1 MNSIRVGIYTRKE
14 IRAVFHG
21 EYKHGE
27 EVISGEK
34 VICEAGWYIP
44 MSEDCSFSLMDVT
57 IGIDFHWER
66 NETQTFKGSLEVM
79 KAKNGELTAVNV
91 LDIED
96 YLQSVI
102 SSEMSA
108 TSHIELLKAHAVI
121 SRSWAL
127 CKIQRSLQG
136 SAFACQE
143 SEGKRICWYGS
154 EPHEGFDVCAD
165 DHCQRYQGLRAK
177 DHKNAIKAVN
187 ETRGE
192 VLAYATKELGIRNEE
207 LGILRLSEG
216 RSKTCFDYPEREQ
229 NHEDVVRII
238 FAQGESR
245 SQINDSTTKQ
255 PNHQITESPHH
266 QHYEIC
272 DARFYKCCGGVTEQ
286 FETCWED
293 THFDYLVKVEDNDA
307 NRSLSLSNLCA
318 SREQSQVCLN
328 FAEAQPKIL
337 KGPISTKR
345 LNDSTTQQPN
355 HQITESP
362 HHQTLD
368 LTKEEDARKWIMSNP
383 DAFCNTNDKKI
394 LSQVLN
400 DYDQETIDFYR
411 WKVVYSQEELTALIA
426 RHAPQL
432 GKIIDLIPLKRGV
445 SGRIYELQIVGEN
458 DSIIIG
464 KELEIRKWLSN
475 SHLYSSAFVVEK
487 EDDTFTLHG
496 AGWGHGV
503 GLCQIGA
510 AVMAEKGYTYKEIL
524 QHYYPNTQ
532 IIGLMSTNLLTNR

>member
-1 MNSIRVGIYTRKE
+1 MNNIRVGIYTRE
-14 IRAVFHG
+14 RIRAVFHG

-34 VICEAGWYIP
+34 EICEAGWYIP

-79 KAKNGELTAVNV
+79 KASNGELTAVNV

-108 TSHIELLKAHAVI
+108 TSHMELLKAHAVI

-127 CKIQRSLQG
+127 CKIQRSLEG

-192 VLAYATKELGIRNEE
+192 ILAYSKEAFSLTVNNTSTSSATGEE
-207 LGILRLSEG
+207 GSAI
-216 RSKTCFDYPEREQ
+216 
-229 NHEDVVRII
+229 
-238 FAQGESR
+238 ESL
-245 SQINDSTTKQ
+245 T
-255 PNHQITESPHH
+255 PHSD
-266 QHYEIC
+266 YEIC
-272 DARFYKCCGGVTEQ
+272 DARFYKCCGGVTEE

-293 THFDYLVKVEDNDA
+293 THFDYLVKVEDFPKERRNDLTTEENA
-307 NRSLSLSNLCA
+307 NRALRQAQGPMNLTTEEGA
-318 SREQSQVCLN
+318 RE
-328 FAEAQPKIL
+328 
-337 KGPISTKR
+337 
-345 LNDSTTQQPN
+345 
-355 HQITESP
+355 
-362 HHQTLD
+362 
-368 LTKEEDARKWIMSNP
+368 WIMSSP
-383 DAFCNTNDKKI
+383 EAFCNTSDKKI

-411 WKVVYSQEELTALIA
+411 WKVVYSQEELTALVA
-426 RHAPQL
+426 RYAPQL

-445 SGRIYELQIVGEN
+445 SGRIYELKIVGEN
-458 DSIIIG
+458 GSIIIG

-487 EDDTFTLHG
+487 ENNTFTLYG

-524 QHYYPNTQ
+524 AHYYPNTE
-532 IIGLMSTNLLTNR
+532 LLPLDHLS

>member
-1 MNSIRVGIYTRKE
+1 MSNIRVGIYTRKE

-27 EVISGEK
+27 EVICGEK
-34 VICEAGWYIP
+34 EICEAGWYIP

-108 TSHIELLKAHAVI
+108 TSHMELLKAHAVI

-127 CKIQRSLQG
+127 CKIQRSLEG

-177 DHKNAIKAVN
+177 DHKNAVKAVK
-187 ETRGE
+187 ETKGLI
-192 VLAYATKELGIRNEE
+192 LAYKENP
-207 LGILRLSEG
+207 
-216 RSKTCFDYPEREQ
+216 T
-229 NHEDVVRII
+229 
-238 FAQGESR
+238 
-245 SQINDSTTKQ
+245 
-255 PNHQITESPHH
+255 PNFSLLTPNSD
-266 QHYEIC
+266 YEIC
-272 DARFYKCCGGVTEQ
+272 DARFYKCCGGVTEE

-293 THFDYLVKVEDNDA
+293 THFDYLVKVEDKGSA
-307 NRSLSLSNLCA
+307 T
-318 SREQSQVCLN
+318 QS
-328 FAEAQPKIL
+328 
-337 KGPISTKR
+337 
-345 LNDSTTQQPN
+345 
-355 HQITESP
+355 
-362 HHQTLD
+362 LD
-368 LTKEEDARKWIMSNP
+368 LTTEEGAREWILSSP
-383 DAFCNTNDKKI
+383 EAFCNTNDKKI

-411 WKVVYSQEELTALIA
+411 WKVVYSQDELTTLVA

-445 SGRIYELQIVGEN
+445 SGRIYELKIVGEN
-458 DSIIIG
+458 ENIIIG

-487 EDDTFTLHG
+487 DDNTFTLYG

-524 QHYYPNTQ
+524 AHYYPNTILYEQ
-532 IIGLMSTNLLTNR
+532 L

>member
-1 MNSIRVGIYTRKE
+1 MSNIRVGIYTRKE

-27 EVISGEK
+27 EVICGEK
-34 VICEAGWYIP
+34 KICEAGWYIP

-108 TSHIELLKAHAVI
+108 TSHMELLKAHAVI

-127 CKIQRSLQG
+127 CKIQRSLEG

-143 SEGKRICWYGS
+143 SEGRRICWYGS

-177 DHKNAIKAVN
+177 DHKNAVKAVK
-187 ETRGE
+187 ETKGLI
-192 VLAYATKELGIRNEE
+192 LAYKENP
-207 LGILRLSEG
+207 
-216 RSKTCFDYPEREQ
+216 T
-229 NHEDVVRII
+229 
-238 FAQGESR
+238 
-245 SQINDSTTKQ
+245 
-255 PNHQITESPHH
+255 PNFSLLTPNSD
-266 QHYEIC
+266 YEIC
-272 DARFYKCCGGVTEQ
+272 DARFYKCCGGVTEE

-293 THFDYLVKVEDNDA
+293 THFDYLVKVEDKGSA
-307 NRSLSLSNLCA
+307 T
-318 SREQSQVCLN
+318 QS
-328 FAEAQPKIL
+328 
-337 KGPISTKR
+337 
-345 LNDSTTQQPN
+345 
-355 HQITESP
+355 
-362 HHQTLD
+362 LD
-368 LTKEEDARKWIMSNP
+368 LTTEEGAREWILSSP
-383 DAFCNTNDKKI
+383 EAFCNTNDKKI

-411 WKVVYSQEELTALIA
+411 WKVVYSQDELTTLVA

-445 SGRIYELQIVGEN
+445 SGRIYELKIVGEN
-458 DSIIIG
+458 ESIIIG

-487 EDDTFTLHG
+487 YDNTFTLYG

-524 QHYYPNTQ
+524 AHYYPNTILYEQ
-532 IIGLMSTNLLTNR
+532 L

>member
-1 MNSIRVGIYTRKE
+1 MNNIRVGIYTREK

-21 EYKHGE
+21 KYKHGE

-34 VICEAGWYIP
+34 EICEAGWYIP

-66 NETQTFKGSLEVM
+66 NETQTFKGCLEVM
-79 KAKNGELTAVNV
+79 MGSNRELTAVNV

-108 TSHIELLKAHAVI
+108 TSHMELLKAHAVI

-127 CKIQRSLQG
+127 CKIRRSLQG

-154 EPHEGFDVCAD
+154 EPHDGFDVCAD

-187 ETRGE
+187 ETKGLI
-192 VLAYATKELGIRNEE
+192 LAYKENP
-207 LGILRLSEG
+207 
-216 RSKTCFDYPEREQ
+216 T
-229 NHEDVVRII
+229 
-238 FAQGESR
+238 
-245 SQINDSTTKQ
+245 
-255 PNHQITESPHH
+255 PNSSLLTPNSD
-266 QHYEIC
+266 YEIC
-272 DARFYKCCGGVTEQ
+272 DARFYKCCGGVTEE

-307 NRSLSLSNLCA
+307 RYSLRSSTRRQAQGPMNLTTEEGA
-318 SREQSQVCLN
+318 RE
-328 FAEAQPKIL
+328 
-337 KGPISTKR
+337 
-345 LNDSTTQQPN
+345 
-355 HQITESP
+355 
-362 HHQTLD
+362 
-368 LTKEEDARKWIMSNP
+368 WIMSSP
-383 DAFCNTNDKKI
+383 EAFCNTNDKKI

-411 WKVVYSQEELTALIA
+411 WKVVYSQDELNALVA

-445 SGRIYELQIVGEN
+445 SGRIYELKIVGEN
-458 DSIIIG
+458 ESIIIG

-487 EDDTFTLHG
+487 EGDTFTLYG

-524 QHYYPNTQ
+524 AHYYPNTE
-532 IIGLMSTNLLTNR
+532 LLSLVKLANNN

>member
-1 MNSIRVGIYTRKE
+1 MSNIRVGIYTRKE

-27 EVISGEK
+27 EVICGEK
-34 VICEAGWYIP
+34 VICEAGWYVP
-44 MSEDCSFSLMDVT
+44 LSEDCSFSLMDVT

-108 TSHIELLKAHAVI
+108 TSHMELLKAHAVI

-187 ETRGE
+187 ETQGE
-192 VLAYATKELGIRNEE
+192 VLCQLGVRSEE
-207 LGILRLSEG
+207 LGV
-216 RSKTCFDYPEREQ
+216 KD
-229 NHEDVVRII
+229 
-238 FAQGESR
+238 
-245 SQINDSTTKQ
+245 
-255 PNHQITESPHH
+255 
-266 QHYEIC
+266 YEIC

-293 THFDYLVKVEDNDA
+293 THFDYLVKVEDFPKE
-307 NRSLSLSNLCA
+307 RRVETSLMKCEA
-318 SREQSQVCLN
+318 LN
-328 FAEAQPKIL
+328 
-337 KGPISTKR
+337 KGER
-345 LNDSTTQQPN
+345 RN
-355 HQITESP
+355 
-362 HHQTLD
+362 D
-368 LTKEEDARKWIMSNP
+368 LTTEEGARKWIMSNP
-383 DAFCNTNDKKI
+383 DAFCNTSDKKI

-411 WKVVYSQEELTALIA
+411 WKVVYTQDELTALVA

-445 SGRIYELQIVGEN
+445 SGRIYELNIVGEN
-458 DSIIIG
+458 GSIIIG

-487 EDDTFTLHG
+487 EGETFTLYG

-524 QHYYPNTQ
+524 AHYYPNTEIKLGIFVQGESRSQ
-532 IIGLMSTNLLTNR
+532 IYLDYTEPMPKIMSEANN

>member
-1 MNSIRVGIYTRKE
+1 MSTIRVGIYTRKE

-34 VICEAGWYIP
+34 VICEAGWYVP
-44 MSEDCSFSLMDVT
+44 LSEDCSFSLMDVT

-108 TSHIELLKAHAVI
+108 TSHMELLKAHAVI

-127 CKIQRSLQG
+127 CKIQRSLEG

-177 DHKNAIKAVN
+177 DHKNAIKAVQ
-187 ETRGE
+187 ETQGE
-192 VLAYATKELGIRNEE
+192 VLCQLGVRSEE
-207 LGILRLSEG
+207 LGVKE
-216 RSKTCFDYPEREQ
+216 
-229 NHEDVVRII
+229 
-238 FAQGESR
+238 
-245 SQINDSTTKQ
+245 
-255 PNHQITESPHH
+255 
-266 QHYEIC
+266 YEIC

-293 THFDYLVKVEDNDA
+293 THFDYLVKVEDFPKE
-307 NRSLSLSNLCA
+307 RRVETSLMKCEA
-318 SREQSQVCLN
+318 LN
-328 FAEAQPKIL
+328 
-337 KGPISTKR
+337 KGER
-345 LNDSTTQQPN
+345 RN
-355 HQITESP
+355 
-362 HHQTLD
+362 D
-368 LTKEEDARKWIMSNP
+368 LTTEEGARKWIMSNP
-383 DAFCNTNDKKI
+383 DAFCNTSDKKI
-394 LSQVLN
+394 LGQVLN

-411 WKVVYSQEELTALIA
+411 WKVVYTQDELTALVA

-445 SGRIYELQIVGEN
+445 SGRIYELNIVGEN
-458 DSIIIG
+458 GSIIIG

-487 EDDTFTLHG
+487 EGETFTLYG

-524 QHYYPNTQ
+524 AHYYPNTH
-532 IIGLMSTNLLTNR
+532 LLSFNLLQS

>member
-1 MNSIRVGIYTRKE
+1 MSNIRVGIYTRTE

-34 VICEAGWYIP
+34 VICEAGWYVP
-44 MSEDCSFSLMDVT
+44 LSEDCSFSLMDVT

-79 KAKNGELTAVNV
+79 RAKNGELTAVNV

-108 TSHIELLKAHAVI
+108 TSHLELLKAHAVI

-127 CKIQRSLQG
+127 CKIQRSLEG

-177 DHKNAIKAVN
+177 DHKNAVKAVQ
-187 ETRGE
+187 ETQGE
-192 VLAYATKELGIRNEE
+192 VLCQLGVRSEE
-207 LGILRLSEG
+207 LG
-216 RSKTCFDYPEREQ
+216 
-229 NHEDVVRII
+229 V
-238 FAQGESR
+238 
-245 SQINDSTTKQ
+245 
-255 PNHQITESPHH
+255 
-266 QHYEIC
+266 IC

-293 THFDYLVKVEDNDA
+293 THFDYLVKVED
-307 NRSLSLSNLCA
+307 
-318 SREQSQVCLN
+318 
-328 FAEAQPKIL
+328 FPKERRVD
-337 KGPISTKR
+337 KGERRK
-345 LNDSTTQQPN
+345 
-355 HQITESP
+355 
-362 HHQTLD
+362 D
-368 LTKEEDARKWIMSNP
+368 LTTEEGARKWIMGNP
-383 DAFCNTNDKKI
+383 EAFCNTNDKKI

-411 WKVVYSQEELTALIA
+411 WKVVYCQEELTALVA

-445 SGRIYELQIVGEN
+445 SGRIYELNIVGEN
-458 DSIIIG
+458 GSIIIG

-487 EDDTFTLHG
+487 DGDTFTLYG

-524 QHYYPNTQ
+524 AHYYPNT
-532 IIGLMSTNLLTNR
+532 IIVGHSSSD

>member
-1 MNSIRVGIYTRKE
+1 MSNIRVGIYTRKE

-21 EYKHGE
+21 EYRHGE
-27 EVISGEK
+27 EVVCGEK
-34 VICEAGWYIP
+34 EICEAGWYIP

-108 TSHIELLKAHAVI
+108 TSHMELLKAHAVI

-177 DHKNAIKAVN
+177 DHKNAIKAVQ
-187 ETRGE
+187 ETKGLI
-192 VLAYATKELGIRNEE
+192 LAYKENLTPNSS
-207 LGILRLSEG
+207 LLS
-216 RSKTCFDYPEREQ
+216 
-229 NHEDVVRII
+229 
-238 FAQGESR
+238 
-245 SQINDSTTKQ
+245 
-255 PNHQITESPHH
+255 PNSD
-266 QHYEIC
+266 YEIC
-272 DARFYKCCGGVTEQ
+272 DARFYKCCGGVTEE

-307 NRSLSLSNLCA
+307 NRALRQAQGPMNLTTEEGA
-318 SREQSQVCLN
+318 RE
-328 FAEAQPKIL
+328 
-337 KGPISTKR
+337 
-345 LNDSTTQQPN
+345 
-355 HQITESP
+355 
-362 HHQTLD
+362 
-368 LTKEEDARKWIMSNP
+368 WIMSSP
-383 DAFCNTNDKKI
+383 EAFCNTSDKKI

-411 WKVVYSQEELTALIA
+411 WKVAYSQDKLTALVA
-426 RHAPQL
+426 RYAPQL

-445 SGRIYELQIVGEN
+445 SGRIYELKIVGEN
-458 DSIIIG
+458 ESIIIG

-475 SHLYSSAFVVEK
+475 SHLYSSAFIVEK
-487 EDDTFTLHG
+487 EGDTFTLYG

-524 QHYYPNTQ
+524 AHYYPNTEIKLGIFVQ
-532 IIGLMSTNLLTNR
+532 TESK

>member
-1 MNSIRVGIYTRKE
+1 MNNIRVGIYTRKE

-27 EVISGEK
+27 ELISGEK
-34 VICEAGWYIP
+34 EICEAGWYIP

-66 NETQTFKGSLEVM
+66 NENQTFKGCLEVM

-108 TSHIELLKAHAVI
+108 TSHMELLKAHAVI

-127 CKIQRSLQG
+127 CKIQRSLKG

-177 DHKNAIKAVN
+177 DHKNAIKAVQ
-187 ETRGE
+187 ETKGLI
-192 VLAYATKELGIRNEE
+192 LAYKENPTPNSSLLTPN
-207 LGILRLSEG
+207 SE
-216 RSKTCFDYPEREQ
+216 
-229 NHEDVVRII
+229 
-238 FAQGESR
+238 
-245 SQINDSTTKQ
+245 
-255 PNHQITESPHH
+255 
-266 QHYEIC
+266 YEIC
-272 DARFYKCCGGVTEQ
+272 DARFYKCCGGVTEE

-307 NRSLSLSNLCA
+307 PSSVTEPVEVPEGNANRALRQAQGPMNL
-318 SREQSQVCLN
+318 
-328 FAEAQPKIL
+328 
-337 KGPISTKR
+337 
-345 LNDSTTQQPN
+345 TT
-355 HQITESP
+355 
-362 HHQTLD
+362 
-368 LTKEEDARKWIMSNP
+368 EEGARKWIMSNP

-394 LSQVLN
+394 LNQVLN

-411 WKVVYSQEELTALIA
+411 WKVSYSAQELSELILKKSGIDF
-426 RHAPQL
+426 
-432 GKIIDLIPLKRGV
+432 GKIIDIIPMKRGV
-445 SGRIYELQIVGEN
+445 SGRIYELKIVGEN
-458 DSIIIG
+458 KSIIIG

-475 SHLYSSAFVVEK
+475 SHLYSSAFVIEK
-487 EDDTFTLHG
+487 EGETFTLYG

-524 QHYYPNTQ
+524 AHYYPNTILYEQ
-532 IIGLMSTNLLTNR
+532 L

>member
-1 MNSIRVGIYTRKE
+1 MSNIRVGIYTRKE

-21 EYKHGE
+21 EYRHGE

-34 VICEAGWYIP
+34 EICEAGWYIP

-66 NETQTFKGSLEVM
+66 NETQTFKGGLEVM

-143 SEGKRICWYGS
+143 SEGRRICWYGS

-177 DHKNAIKAVN
+177 DHKNAVKAVN
-187 ETRGE
+187 ETKGE
-192 VLAYATKELGIRNEE
+192 VLAYLKEASTSSATGKEGSAI
-207 LGILRLSEG
+207 
-216 RSKTCFDYPEREQ
+216 
-229 NHEDVVRII
+229 
-238 FAQGESR
+238 ESL
-245 SQINDSTTKQ
+245 T
-255 PNHQITESPHH
+255 PNSD
-266 QHYEIC
+266 YEIC
-272 DARFYKCCGGVTEQ
+272 DARFYKCCGGVTEE

-293 THFDYLVKVEDNDA
+293 THFDYLVKVED
-307 NRSLSLSNLCA
+307 
-318 SREQSQVCLN
+318 
-328 FAEAQPKIL
+328 FPKE
-337 KGPISTKR
+337 R
-345 LNDSTTQQPN
+345 RN
-355 HQITESP
+355 
-362 HHQTLD
+362 D
-368 LTKEEDARKWIMSNP
+368 LTTEEGAREWIMSSP
-383 DAFCNTNDKKI
+383 EAFCNTNDKKI

-411 WKVVYSQEELTALIA
+411 WKVVYSQDELTTLVA

-445 SGRIYELQIVGEN
+445 SGRIYELKIVGEN
-458 DSIIIG
+458 SSIIIG

-475 SHLYSSAFVVEK
+475 SHLYSSAFVVEN
-487 EDDTFTLHG
+487 DDNTFTLYG

-524 QHYYPNTQ
+524 AHYYPNTILYEQ
-532 IIGLMSTNLLTNR
+532 L

>member
-1 MNSIRVGIYTRKE
+1 MNNIRVGIYTRE
-14 IRAVFHG
+14 RIRAVFHG
-21 EYKHGE
+21 KYRHGE
-27 EVISGEK
+27 EVVYGEK
-34 VICEAGWYIP
+34 EICEAGWYIP

-108 TSHIELLKAHAVI
+108 TSHMELLKAHAVI

-154 EPHEGFDVCAD
+154 EPHDGFDVCAD

-177 DHKNAIKAVN
+177 DHKNAIKAVQ
-187 ETRGE
+187 ETKGE
-192 VLAYATKELGIRNEE
+192 VLAYLKEGSAIE
-207 LGILRLSEG
+207 LLTPNSSLLTTNSEY
-216 RSKTCFDYPEREQ
+216 K
-229 NHEDVVRII
+229 
-238 FAQGESR
+238 
-245 SQINDSTTKQ
+245 
-255 PNHQITESPHH
+255 
-266 QHYEIC
+266 IC
-272 DARFYKCCGGVTEQ
+272 DARFYKCCGGVTEE

-293 THFDYLVKVEDNDA
+293 KHFDYLVKVEDNDA

-337 KGPISTKR
+337 NGPMN
-345 LNDSTTQQPN
+345 LTT
-355 HQITESP
+355 
-362 HHQTLD
+362 
-368 LTKEEDARKWIMSNP
+368 EEGAREWIMSSP
-383 DAFCNTNDKKI
+383 EAFCNTNDKKI

-411 WKVVYSQEELTALIA
+411 WKVVYSQEELTALVA

-445 SGRIYELQIVGEN
+445 SGRIYELKIVGEN
-458 DSIIIG
+458 ESMIIG

-487 EDDTFTLHG
+487 ENNTFTLYG

-524 QHYYPNTQ
+524 AHYYPNTILYEQ
-532 IIGLMSTNLLTNR
+532 L

>member
-34 VICEAGWYIP
+34 AICEAGWYVP
-44 MSEDCSFSLMDVT
+44 LSEDCNFSLMDVT

-79 KAKNGELTAVNV
+79 RAKNGELTAVNV

-108 TSHIELLKAHAVI
+108 TSHMELLKAHAVI

-187 ETRGE
+187 ETQGE
-192 VLAYATKELGIRNEE
+192 VLCQLGVRSEE
-207 LGILRLSEG
+207 LGVKE
-216 RSKTCFDYPEREQ
+216 
-229 NHEDVVRII
+229 
-238 FAQGESR
+238 
-245 SQINDSTTKQ
+245 
-255 PNHQITESPHH
+255 
-266 QHYEIC
+266 YEIC

-293 THFDYLVKVEDNDA
+293 THFDYLVKVEDFPKE
-307 NRSLSLSNLCA
+307 RRVETSLMKCEA
-318 SREQSQVCLN
+318 LN
-328 FAEAQPKIL
+328 
-337 KGPISTKR
+337 KGER
-345 LNDSTTQQPN
+345 RN
-355 HQITESP
+355 
-362 HHQTLD
+362 D
-368 LTKEEDARKWIMSNP
+368 LTTEEDARKWIMSNP
-383 DAFCNTNDKKI
+383 DAFCNTSDKKI

-411 WKVVYSQEELTALIA
+411 WKVSYTAQALSQLIRKKSGIDFGEILALE
-426 RHAPQL
+426 
-432 GKIIDLIPLKRGV
+432 PLKRGV
-445 SGRIYELQIVGEN
+445 SGRIYELKIVG
-458 DSIIIG
+458 SKKTLIVG
-464 KELEIRKWLSN
+464 KELEIRKWLSE

-487 EDDTFTLHG
+487 ENDTFTLYG

-510 AVMAEKGYTYKEIL
+510 AVMAEKGYTYQEIL
-524 QHYYPNTQ
+524 AHYYKGAK
-532 IIGLMSTNLLTNR
+532 ILKE

>member
-1 MNSIRVGIYTRKE
+1 MSNIRVGIYTRE
-14 IRAVFHG
+14 RIRAVFHG
-21 EYKHGE
+21 KYRHGE
-27 EVISGEK
+27 EVISGEME
-34 VICEAGWYIP
+34 ICEAGWYIP
-44 MSEDCSFSLMDVT
+44 MSKDCSFSLMEVT

-79 KAKNGELTAVNV
+79 KASNGELTAVNV

-127 CKIQRSLQG
+127 CKIKRSLQG

-154 EPHEGFDVCAD
+154 EPHDGVDVCAD

-177 DHKNAIKAVN
+177 DHKNAIKAVQ
-187 ETRGE
+187 ETKGLI
-192 VLAYATKELGIRNEE
+192 LAYKENP
-207 LGILRLSEG
+207 
-216 RSKTCFDYPEREQ
+216 T
-229 NHEDVVRII
+229 
-238 FAQGESR
+238 
-245 SQINDSTTKQ
+245 
-255 PNHQITESPHH
+255 PNSSLLTPNSD
-266 QHYEIC
+266 YEIC
-272 DARFYKCCGGVTEQ
+272 DARFYKCCGGVTEE
-286 FETCWED
+286 FVTCWED

-307 NRSLSLSNLCA
+307 RYSLRSSTRRQA
-318 SREQSQVCLN
+318 QGPFPTKQS
-328 FAEAQPKIL
+328 P
-337 KGPISTKR
+337 
-345 LNDSTTQQPN
+345 
-355 HQITESP
+355 
-362 HHQTLD
+362 D
-368 LTKEEDARKWIMSNP
+368 LTTEEGAREWILSSP
-383 DAFCNTNDKKI
+383 EAFCNTNDKKI

-411 WKVVYSQEELTALIA
+411 WKVVYSQDELTALVA

-445 SGRIYELQIVGEN
+445 SGRIYELKIVGEN
-458 DSIIIG
+458 ESIIIG

-487 EDDTFTLHG
+487 EGDTFTLHG

-524 QHYYPNTQ
+524 AHYYPNTEIKLGIFVQ
-532 IIGLMSTNLLTNR
+532 TESK

>member
-1 MNSIRVGIYTRKE
+1 MSNIRVGIYTRE
-14 IRAVFHG
+14 RIRAVFHG
-21 EYKHGE
+21 EYRHGE
-27 EVISGEK
+27 NMISGEK
-34 VICEAGWYIP
+34 EISEAGWYIP
-44 MSEDCSFSLMDVT
+44 MSEDCSFSLMEVT
-57 IGIDFHWER
+57 IGIDFHWQR

-108 TSHIELLKAHAVI
+108 TSHMELLKAHAVI

-127 CKIQRSLQG
+127 CKIQRSLQA

-177 DHKNAIKAVN
+177 DHKNAIKAVQ
-187 ETRGE
+187 ETKGLI
-192 VLAYATKELGIRNEE
+192 LAYKENPTPN
-207 LGILRLSEG
+207 SEY
-216 RSKTCFDYPEREQ
+216 K
-229 NHEDVVRII
+229 
-238 FAQGESR
+238 
-245 SQINDSTTKQ
+245 
-255 PNHQITESPHH
+255 
-266 QHYEIC
+266 IC
-272 DARFYKCCGGVTEQ
+272 DARFYKCCGGVTEE

-307 NRSLSLSNLCA
+307 NRPLSPMNLTTEEGAREWILS
-318 SREQSQVCLN
+318 
-328 FAEAQPKIL
+328 
-337 KGPISTKR
+337 
-345 LNDSTTQQPN
+345 
-355 HQITESP
+355 SP
-362 HHQTLD
+362 
-368 LTKEEDARKWIMSNP
+368 E
-383 DAFCNTNDKKI
+383 AFCNTNDKKI

-411 WKVVYSQEELTALIA
+411 WKMVYSQEELTALVA

-445 SGRIYELQIVGEN
+445 SGRIYELKIVGEN
-458 DSIIIG
+458 ESIIIG
-464 KELEIRKWLSN
+464 KELEIRKWLSE
-475 SHLYSSAFVVEK
+475 SHLYSSAFIVEK
-487 EDDTFTLHG
+487 ENDTFTLYG

-510 AVMAEKGYTYKEIL
+510 AVMATKGYTYKEIL
-524 QHYYPNTQ
+524 AHYYPNTTIKQ
-532 IIGLMSTNLLTNR
+532 II

>member
-1 MNSIRVGIYTRKE
+1 MMNNIRVGIYTRKE
-14 IRAVFHG
+14 FRAVFHG
-21 EYKHGE
+21 EYRHGE

-34 VICEAGWYIP
+34 EICEAGWYIP
-44 MSEDCSFSLMDVT
+44 MSEDCSFSLMEVT

-79 KAKNGELTAVNV
+79 KASNGELTAVNV

-108 TSHIELLKAHAVI
+108 TSHMELLKAHAVI

-177 DHKNAIKAVN
+177 DHKNAIKAVQ
-187 ETRGE
+187 ETKG
-192 VLAYATKELGIRNEE
+192 LILCHKEHL
-207 LGILRLSEG
+207 
-216 RSKTCFDYPEREQ
+216 T
-229 NHEDVVRII
+229 
-238 FAQGESR
+238 
-245 SQINDSTTKQ
+245 
-255 PNHQITESPHH
+255 PNSSLLTPNS
-266 QHYEIC
+266 HYVIC
-272 DARFYKCCGGVTEQ
+272 DARFYKCCGGVTEE

-307 NRSLSLSNLCA
+307 RYSLRSSTRRQA
-318 SREQSQVCLN
+318 QGPFPTKQS
-328 FAEAQPKIL
+328 P
-337 KGPISTKR
+337 
-345 LNDSTTQQPN
+345 
-355 HQITESP
+355 
-362 HHQTLD
+362 D
-368 LTKEEDARKWIMSNP
+368 LTTEEGAREWIMSSP
-383 DAFCNTNDKKI
+383 EAFCNTNDKKI

-411 WKVVYSQEELTALIA
+411 WKVAYSQEELTALVA

-445 SGRIYELQIVGEN
+445 SGRIYELKIVGEN
-458 DSIIIG
+458 ESIIIG

-487 EDDTFTLHG
+487 ESDTFTLHG

-524 QHYYPNTQ
+524 AHYYPNTILYEQ
-532 IIGLMSTNLLTNR
+532 L

>member
-1 MNSIRVGIYTRKE
+1 MNNIRVGIYTRKE

-21 EYKHGE
+21 KYKHGK

-34 VICEAGWYIP
+34 EICEAGWYIP
-44 MSEDCSFSLMDVT
+44 MSEDCSFSLMEVT

-108 TSHIELLKAHAVI
+108 TSHMELLKAHAVI

-154 EPHEGFDVCAD
+154 EPHDGFDVCAD

-177 DHKNAIKAVN
+177 DHKNAIKAVQ
-187 ETRGE
+187 ETKGLI
-192 VLAYATKELGIRNEE
+192 LAYK
-207 LGILRLSEG
+207 
-216 RSKTCFDYPEREQ
+216 
-229 NHEDVVRII
+229 
-238 FAQGESR
+238 
-245 SQINDSTTKQ
+245 
-255 PNHQITESPHH
+255 ESPTPHSSLLTPNSE
-266 QHYEIC
+266 YKIC
-272 DARFYKCCGGVTEQ
+272 DARFYKCCGGITEE

-307 NRSLSLSNLCA
+307 NRALRQAQGPMNLTTEDGA
-318 SREQSQVCLN
+318 RE
-328 FAEAQPKIL
+328 
-337 KGPISTKR
+337 
-345 LNDSTTQQPN
+345 
-355 HQITESP
+355 
-362 HHQTLD
+362 
-368 LTKEEDARKWIMSNP
+368 WIMSSP
-383 DAFCNTNDKKI
+383 EAFCNTNDKKI

-411 WKVVYSQEELTALIA
+411 WKVVYSQEELTALVA

-445 SGRIYELQIVGEN
+445 SGRIYELKIVGEN
-458 DSIIIG
+458 GSIIIG

-487 EDDTFTLHG
+487 NGNTFTLYG

-524 QHYYPNTQ
+524 AHYYPNTE
-532 IIGLMSTNLLTNR
+532 IIAIK

>member
-1 MNSIRVGIYTRKE
+1 MSNIRVGIYTRKE

-27 EVISGEK
+27 EVICGEK
-34 VICEAGWYIP
+34 EICEAGWYVP

-79 KAKNGELTAVNV
+79 KAKNEELTAVNV

-108 TSHIELLKAHAVI
+108 TSHMELLKAHAVI

-177 DHKNAIKAVN
+177 DHKNAIKAVQ
-187 ETRGE
+187 ETQGE
-192 VLAYATKELGIRNEE
+192 VLCQLGVRSEE
-207 LGILRLSEG
+207 LGVKE
-216 RSKTCFDYPEREQ
+216 
-229 NHEDVVRII
+229 
-238 FAQGESR
+238 
-245 SQINDSTTKQ
+245 
-255 PNHQITESPHH
+255 
-266 QHYEIC
+266 YEIC

-293 THFDYLVKVEDNDA
+293 THFDYLVKVEDNNA
-307 NRSLSLSNLCA
+307 NRSLSLS
-318 SREQSQVCLN
+318 
-328 FAEAQPKIL
+328 
-337 KGPISTKR
+337 KGPMN
-345 LNDSTTQQPN
+345 LTT
-355 HQITESP
+355 
-362 HHQTLD
+362 
-368 LTKEEDARKWIMSNP
+368 EEDARKWIMSNP
-383 DAFCNTNDKKI
+383 DAFCNTSDKKI

-400 DYDQETIDFYR
+400 DYDQETIYFYR
-411 WKVVYSQEELTALIA
+411 WKVSYTTNQLSELIRKKSGIDFGEILALE
-426 RHAPQL
+426 
-432 GKIIDLIPLKRGV
+432 PLKRGV
-445 SGRIYELQIVGEN
+445 SGRIYELKIVG
-458 DSIIIG
+458 SKKTLIVG
-464 KELEIRKWLSN
+464 KELEIRKWLSE
-475 SHLYSSAFVVEK
+475 SHLYSSAFIVEK
-487 EDDTFTLHG
+487 ENDTFTLYG

-524 QHYYPNTQ
+524 AHYYPNTEIKLGIFVQGESRSQ
-532 IIGLMSTNLLTNR
+532 IYLDYTEPMPKIMSEANN

>member
-1 MNSIRVGIYTRKE
+1 MSNIRVGIYTRTE

-44 MSEDCSFSLMDVT
+44 TSEDCSFSLMDVT

-79 KAKNGELTAVNV
+79 RAKNGELTAVNV

-108 TSHIELLKAHAVI
+108 TSHMELLKAHAVI

-127 CKIQRSLQG
+127 CKIQRSLEA

-177 DHKNAIKAVN
+177 DHKNAIKAVQD
-187 ETRGE
+187 TRGE
-192 VLAYATKELGIRNEE
+192 VLCQLGVRSEE
-207 LGILRLSEG
+207 LG
-216 RSKTCFDYPEREQ
+216 
-229 NHEDVVRII
+229 V
-238 FAQGESR
+238 
-245 SQINDSTTKQ
+245 
-255 PNHQITESPHH
+255 
-266 QHYEIC
+266 IC
-272 DARFYKCCGGVTEQ
+272 DARFYKCCGGVTEE

-293 THFDYLVKVEDNDA
+293 THFDYLVKVED
-307 NRSLSLSNLCA
+307 
-318 SREQSQVCLN
+318 
-328 FAEAQPKIL
+328 FPKERIVD
-337 KGPISTKR
+337 KGERRNS
-345 LNDSTTQQPN
+345 TQQPN

-368 LTKEEDARKWIMSNP
+368 LTTEEGARKWIMGNP
-383 DAFCNTNDKKI
+383 EAFCNTNDKKI

-411 WKVVYSQEELTALIA
+411 WKVVYTQEELTALVA

-432 GKIIDLIPLKRGV
+432 GKITDLIPIKRGV
-445 SGRIYELQIVGEN
+445 SGRIYELNIVGEN
-458 DSIIIG
+458 GSIIIG

-487 EDDTFTLHG
+487 EGETFTLYG

-524 QHYYPNTQ
+524 AHYYPNT
-532 IIGLMSTNLLTNR
+532 IIVGHSSSD

>member
-1 MNSIRVGIYTRKE
+1 MSNIRVGIYTRE
-14 IRAVFHG
+14 RIRAVFHG
-21 EYKHGE
+21 EYRYGE
-27 EVISGEK
+27 KVISGEK
-34 VICEAGWYIP
+34 EICEAGWYIP

-79 KAKNGELTAVNV
+79 RAKNGELTAVNV

-108 TSHIELLKAHAVI
+108 TSHMELLKAHAVI

-187 ETRGE
+187 ETKGLI
-192 VLAYATKELGIRNEE
+192 LAYKENPTPNSSLLTPN
-207 LGILRLSEG
+207 SE
-216 RSKTCFDYPEREQ
+216 
-229 NHEDVVRII
+229 
-238 FAQGESR
+238 
-245 SQINDSTTKQ
+245 
-255 PNHQITESPHH
+255 
-266 QHYEIC
+266 YEIC
-272 DARFYKCCGGVTEQ
+272 DARFYKCCGGVTEE

-307 NRSLSLSNLCA
+307 NRAQGPMNLTTEEGAREWILSNP
-318 SREQSQVCLN
+318 E
-328 FAEAQPKIL
+328 
-337 KGPISTKR
+337 
-345 LNDSTTQQPN
+345 
-355 HQITESP
+355 
-362 HHQTLD
+362 
-368 LTKEEDARKWIMSNP
+368 
-383 DAFCNTNDKKI
+383 AFCNTNDKEI
-394 LSQVLN
+394 LGQVLN

-411 WKVVYSQEELTALIA
+411 WKVSYTTNELSALICKKS
-426 RHAPQL
+426 
-432 GKIIDLIPLKRGV
+432 GIDFGEILSLEPIKRGV
-445 SGRIYELQIVGEN
+445 SGRIYELKIVGTKKTL
-458 DSIIIG
+458 IVG

-487 EDDTFTLHG
+487 DDDTFTLYG

-524 QHYYPNTQ
+524 AHYYPNTILYEQ
-532 IIGLMSTNLLTNR
+532 L

>member
-1 MNSIRVGIYTRKE
+1 MVTNKMSTIRVGIYTRKE

-21 EYKHGE
+21 DYKHGE
-27 EVISGEK
+27 EVVCGEK

-44 MSEDCSFSLMDVT
+44 TSEDCSFSLMDVT

-108 TSHIELLKAHAVI
+108 TSHMELLKAHAVI

-127 CKIQRSLQG
+127 CKIQRSLGG

-154 EPHEGFDVCAD
+154 EPHDGFDVCAD

-177 DHKNAIKAVN
+177 DHKNAIKAVQ
-187 ETRGE
+187 ETAG
-192 VLAYATKELGIRNEE
+192 LILCHKEHL
-207 LGILRLSEG
+207 
-216 RSKTCFDYPEREQ
+216 T
-229 NHEDVVRII
+229 
-238 FAQGESR
+238 
-245 SQINDSTTKQ
+245 
-255 PNHQITESPHH
+255 PNSSLLTPNSD
-266 QHYEIC
+266 YEIC
-272 DARFYKCCGGVTEQ
+272 DARFYKCCGGVTEE
-286 FETCWED
+286 FKTCWED
-293 THFDYLVKVEDNDA
+293 THFDYLVKVED
-307 NRSLSLSNLCA
+307 
-318 SREQSQVCLN
+318 
-328 FAEAQPKIL
+328 FPKE
-337 KGPISTKR
+337 R
-345 LNDSTTQQPN
+345 RN
-355 HQITESP
+355 
-362 HHQTLD
+362 D
-368 LTKEEDARKWIMSNP
+368 LTTEEGARKWIMSSP
-383 DAFCNTNDKKI
+383 EAFCNTNDKKI

-411 WKVVYSQEELTALIA
+411 WKVVYSQDELTALVA

-445 SGRIYELQIVGEN
+445 SGRIYELKIVGEN
-458 DSIIIG
+458 STIIIG

-487 EDDTFTLHG
+487 EGDTFTLYG

-524 QHYYPNTQ
+524 QHYYPNTE
-532 IIGLMSTNLLTNR
+532 IKLGIRN

>member
-1 MNSIRVGIYTRKE
+1 MVTNKMSTIRVGIYTRKE

-27 EVISGEK
+27 EVVCGEK
-34 VICEAGWYIP
+34 VICKAGWYVP
-44 MSEDCSFSLMDVT
+44 LSEDCSFSLMDVT

-79 KAKNGELTAVNV
+79 KSSNGELTAVNV

-108 TSHIELLKAHAVI
+108 TSHMELLKAHAVI

-127 CKIQRSLQG
+127 CKIQRSLGG
-136 SAFACQE
+136 SAFACHE

-187 ETRGE
+187 ETRGLI
-192 VLAYATKELGIRNEE
+192 LAYKENP
-207 LGILRLSEG
+207 
-216 RSKTCFDYPEREQ
+216 T
-229 NHEDVVRII
+229 
-238 FAQGESR
+238 
-245 SQINDSTTKQ
+245 
-255 PNHQITESPHH
+255 PNSSLLTPNSD
-266 QHYEIC
+266 YEIC

-293 THFDYLVKVEDNDA
+293 THFDYLVKVED
-307 NRSLSLSNLCA
+307 
-318 SREQSQVCLN
+318 
-328 FAEAQPKIL
+328 FPKE
-337 KGPISTKR
+337 R
-345 LNDSTTQQPN
+345 RD
-355 HQITESP
+355 
-362 HHQTLD
+362 TLD
-368 LTKEEDARKWIMSNP
+368 LTTEEGAREWILSSP
-383 DAFCNTNDKKI
+383 EAFCNTNDKQI

-411 WKVVYSQEELTALIA
+411 WKVVYSQDELTALVA

-445 SGRIYELQIVGEN
+445 SGRIYELKIVGEN

-487 EDDTFTLHG
+487 DDDTFTLYG

-524 QHYYPNTQ
+524 QHYYPNTEIQ
-532 IIGLMSTNLLTNR
+532 LGVRS

>member
-1 MNSIRVGIYTRKE
+1 MNTIRVGIYTRKE

-44 MSEDCSFSLMDVT
+44 TSEDCSFSLMDVT

-79 KAKNGELTAVNV
+79 RAKNGELTAVNV

-108 TSHIELLKAHAVI
+108 TSHMELLKAHAVI

-127 CKIQRSLQG
+127 CKIQRSLEA
-136 SAFACQE
+136 SAFAYQE

-192 VLAYATKELGIRNEE
+192 VLYQLGVRSEE
-207 LGILRLSEG
+207 LG
-216 RSKTCFDYPEREQ
+216 
-229 NHEDVVRII
+229 V
-238 FAQGESR
+238 
-245 SQINDSTTKQ
+245 
-255 PNHQITESPHH
+255 
-266 QHYEIC
+266 IC

-293 THFDYLVKVEDNDA
+293 THFDYLVKVEDFP
-307 NRSLSLSNLCA
+307 
-318 SREQSQVCLN
+318 Q
-328 FAEAQPKIL
+328 K
-337 KGPISTKR
+337 KGERRK
-345 LNDSTTQQPN
+345 
-355 HQITESP
+355 EKG
-362 HHQTLD
+362 D
-368 LTKEEDARKWIMSNP
+368 LTTEEGARQWILSSP
-383 DAFCNTNDKKI
+383 EAFCNTNDKKI
-394 LSQVLN
+394 LNQVLN

-411 WKVVYSQEELTALIA
+411 WKVVYTQEELTALVA

-432 GKIIDLIPLKRGV
+432 GKITDLIPLKRGV
-445 SGRIYELQIVGEN
+445 SGRIYELNIVGEN
-458 DSIIIG
+458 GSIIIG

-487 EDDTFTLHG
+487 EGETFTLYG

-524 QHYYPNTQ
+524 AHYYPNT
-532 IIGLMSTNLLTNR
+532 IIVGHSSSD

>member
-34 VICEAGWYIP
+34 EICEAGWYVP

-79 KAKNGELTAVNV
+79 RAKNGELTAVNV

-108 TSHIELLKAHAVI
+108 TSHMELLKAHAVI

-177 DHKNAIKAVN
+177 DHKNAIKAVQ
-187 ETRGE
+187 ETQGE
-192 VLAYATKELGIRNEE
+192 VLCQLGVRSEE
-207 LGILRLSEG
+207 LGVKE
-216 RSKTCFDYPEREQ
+216 
-229 NHEDVVRII
+229 
-238 FAQGESR
+238 
-245 SQINDSTTKQ
+245 
-255 PNHQITESPHH
+255 
-266 QHYEIC
+266 YEIC

-293 THFDYLVKVEDNDA
+293 THLDYLVKVEDNDA
-307 NRSLSLSNLCA
+307 NRSLSLSRGPMNLTTEEGA
-318 SREQSQVCLN
+318 R
-328 FAEAQPKIL
+328 AWIL
-337 KGPISTKR
+337 S
-345 LNDSTTQQPN
+345 S
-355 HQITESP
+355 
-362 HHQTLD
+362 
-368 LTKEEDARKWIMSNP
+368 P
-383 DAFCNTNDKKI
+383 DAFCNTSDKKI

-411 WKVVYSQEELTALIA
+411 WKVVYSQDELTALVA

-445 SGRIYELQIVGEN
+445 SGRIYELNVVGEN
-458 DSIIIG
+458 GSIIIG

-487 EDDTFTLHG
+487 EGETFILYG

-510 AVMAEKGYTYKEIL
+510 AVMAEKGYTYQQIL
-524 QHYYPNTQ
+524 AHYYPNT
-532 IIGLMSTNLLTNR
+532 IIVGHSSSD

>member
-1 MNSIRVGIYTRKE
+1 MSNIRVGIYTRKE

-27 EVISGEK
+27 EVICGEK
-34 VICEAGWYIP
+34 EICEAGWYIP

-108 TSHIELLKAHAVI
+108 TSHMELLKAHAVI

-127 CKIQRSLQG
+127 CKIQRSLEG

-143 SEGKRICWYGS
+143 SEGRRICWYGS

-177 DHKNAIKAVN
+177 DHKNAVKAVK
-187 ETRGE
+187 ETKGLI
-192 VLAYATKELGIRNEE
+192 LAYKENP
-207 LGILRLSEG
+207 
-216 RSKTCFDYPEREQ
+216 T
-229 NHEDVVRII
+229 
-238 FAQGESR
+238 
-245 SQINDSTTKQ
+245 
-255 PNHQITESPHH
+255 PNSD
-266 QHYEIC
+266 YEIC
-272 DARFYKCCGGVTEQ
+272 DARFYKCCGGVTEE

-293 THFDYLVKVEDNDA
+293 THFDYLVKVEDKGSA
-307 NRSLSLSNLCA
+307 T
-318 SREQSQVCLN
+318 QS
-328 FAEAQPKIL
+328 I
-337 KGPISTKR
+337 
-345 LNDSTTQQPN
+345 
-355 HQITESP
+355 
-362 HHQTLD
+362 D
-368 LTKEEDARKWIMSNP
+368 LTTEEGAREWILSSP
-383 DAFCNTNDKKI
+383 EAFCNTNDKKI

-411 WKVVYSQEELTALIA
+411 WKVVYSQDELTTLVA

-445 SGRIYELQIVGEN
+445 SGRIYELKIVGEN
-458 DSIIIG
+458 ESIIIG

-487 EDDTFTLHG
+487 DGDTFTLYG

-524 QHYYPNTQ
+524 AHYYPNTILYEQ
-532 IIGLMSTNLLTNR
+532 L

>member
-1 MNSIRVGIYTRKE
+1 MNNIRVGIYTRE
-14 IRAVFHG
+14 RIRAVFHG

-34 VICEAGWYIP
+34 EICEAGWYIP

-66 NETQTFKGSLEVM
+66 NETQTFNGSLEVM

-108 TSHIELLKAHAVI
+108 TSHMELLKAHAVI

-154 EPHEGFDVCAD
+154 EPHDGFDVCAD

-177 DHKNAIKAVN
+177 DHKNAIKAVQ
-187 ETRGE
+187 ETKGE
-192 VLAYATKELGIRNEE
+192 VLTYLKEGSAIE
-207 LGILRLSEG
+207 LL
-216 RSKTCFDYPEREQ
+216 T
-229 NHEDVVRII
+229 
-238 FAQGESR
+238 
-245 SQINDSTTKQ
+245 
-255 PNHQITESPHH
+255 PNSSLLTPNSD
-266 QHYEIC
+266 YEIC
-272 DARFYKCCGGVTEQ
+272 DARFYKCCGGVTEE

-293 THFDYLVKVEDNDA
+293 KHFDYLVKVEDNDA

-337 KGPISTKR
+337 KGPMN
-345 LNDSTTQQPN
+345 LTT
-355 HQITESP
+355 
-362 HHQTLD
+362 
-368 LTKEEDARKWIMSNP
+368 EEGAREWIMSSP
-383 DAFCNTNDKKI
+383 EAFCNTNDKKI

-411 WKVVYSQEELTALIA
+411 WKVVYSQEELTALVA

-445 SGRIYELQIVGEN
+445 SGRIYELKIVGEN
-458 DSIIIG
+458 ESMIIG

-487 EDDTFTLHG
+487 ENNTFTLYG

-524 QHYYPNTQ
+524 AHYYPNTILYEQ
-532 IIGLMSTNLLTNR
+532 L

>member
-1 MNSIRVGIYTRKE
+1 MSNIRVGIYTRKE

-44 MSEDCSFSLMDVT
+44 TSEDCSCSLMDVT

-79 KAKNGELTAVNV
+79 RAKNGELTAVNV

-108 TSHIELLKAHAVI
+108 TSHMELLKAHAVI

-127 CKIQRSLQG
+127 CKIQRSLEA

-177 DHKNAIKAVN
+177 DHKNAVKAVQ
-187 ETRGE
+187 ETQGE
-192 VLAYATKELGIRNEE
+192 VLCQLGVRSEE
-207 LGILRLSEG
+207 LG
-216 RSKTCFDYPEREQ
+216 
-229 NHEDVVRII
+229 V
-238 FAQGESR
+238 
-245 SQINDSTTKQ
+245 
-255 PNHQITESPHH
+255 
-266 QHYEIC
+266 IC

-293 THFDYLVKVEDNDA
+293 THFDYLVKVEDFP
-307 NRSLSLSNLCA
+307 
-318 SREQSQVCLN
+318 Q
-328 FAEAQPKIL
+328 K
-337 KGPISTKR
+337 KGERRK
-345 LNDSTTQQPN
+345 
-355 HQITESP
+355 EKG
-362 HHQTLD
+362 D
-368 LTKEEDARKWIMSNP
+368 LTSEEDARAWILSSP
-383 DAFCNTNDKKI
+383 EAFCNTNDKKI
-394 LSQVLN
+394 LNQVLN

-411 WKVVYSQEELTALIA
+411 WKVVYSQDELTALVA
-426 RHAPQL
+426 RYAPQL

-445 SGRIYELQIVGEN
+445 SGRIYELNIVGEN
-458 DSIIIG
+458 GSIIIG

-487 EDDTFTLHG
+487 EGETFTLYG

-524 QHYYPNTQ
+524 AHYYPNT
-532 IIGLMSTNLLTNR
+532 IIVGHSSSD

>member
-1 MNSIRVGIYTRKE
+1 MSNIRVGIYTRKE

-27 EVISGEK
+27 EVICGENE
-34 VICEAGWYIP
+34 ICEAGWYVP

-79 KAKNGELTAVNV
+79 RAKNGELTAVNV

-108 TSHIELLKAHAVI
+108 TSHMELLKAHAVI

-136 SAFACQE
+136 NAFACQE

-177 DHKNAIKAVN
+177 DHKNAIKAVQ
-187 ETRGE
+187 ETKGE
-192 VLAYATKELGIRNEE
+192 VLCQLGISVQTSGEASLLELSRVKPEITSEASNLRSEE
-207 LGILRLSEG
+207 LG
-216 RSKTCFDYPEREQ
+216 
-229 NHEDVVRII
+229 V
-238 FAQGESR
+238 
-245 SQINDSTTKQ
+245 
-255 PNHQITESPHH
+255 
-266 QHYEIC
+266 IC
-272 DARFYKCCGGVTEQ
+272 DARFYKCCGGVTEE

-307 NRSLSLSNLCA
+307 NRSLSLS
-318 SREQSQVCLN
+318 
-328 FAEAQPKIL
+328 
-337 KGPISTKR
+337 KGPIN
-345 LNDSTTQQPN
+345 LTT
-355 HQITESP
+355 EEGA
-362 HHQTLD
+362 
-368 LTKEEDARKWIMSNP
+368 KEWIMSNP
-383 DAFCNTNDKKI
+383 EAFCNTNDKKI

-411 WKVVYSQEELTALIA
+411 WKVIYSQDELTALVA

-445 SGRIYELQIVGEN
+445 SGRIYELKIASEN
-458 DSIIIG
+458 GDIIIG

-487 EDDTFTLHG
+487 SGDTFTLYG

-510 AVMAEKGYTYKEIL
+510 AVMATKGYTYKEIL
-524 QHYYPNTQ
+524 AHYYPNTE
-532 IIGLMSTNLLTNR
+532 LLSLVKLANNN

>member
-1 MNSIRVGIYTRKE
+1 MSNIRVGIYTRE
-14 IRAVFHG
+14 RIRAVFHG
-21 EYKHGE
+21 EYRYGE
-27 EVISGEK
+27 KVISGEK
-34 VICEAGWYIP
+34 EICEAGWYIP

-66 NETQTFKGSLEVM
+66 NETQTFKGCLEVM

-108 TSHIELLKAHAVI
+108 TSHMELLKAHAVI

-127 CKIQRSLQG
+127 CKIQRSLEG

-143 SEGKRICWYGS
+143 SEGRRICWYGS

-177 DHKNAIKAVN
+177 DHKNAIKAVQ
-187 ETRGE
+187 ETKGLI
-192 VLAYATKELGIRNEE
+192 LAYKENPTPNSSLLTPN
-207 LGILRLSEG
+207 SEY
-216 RSKTCFDYPEREQ
+216 K
-229 NHEDVVRII
+229 
-238 FAQGESR
+238 
-245 SQINDSTTKQ
+245 
-255 PNHQITESPHH
+255 
-266 QHYEIC
+266 IC
-272 DARFYKCCGGVTEQ
+272 DARFYKCCGGVTEE

-293 THFDYLVKVEDNDA
+293 THFDYLVKVEDKGSA
-307 NRSLSLSNLCA
+307 T
-318 SREQSQVCLN
+318 QS
-328 FAEAQPKIL
+328 
-337 KGPISTKR
+337 
-345 LNDSTTQQPN
+345 
-355 HQITESP
+355 
-362 HHQTLD
+362 LD
-368 LTKEEDARKWIMSNP
+368 LTTEEDAREWILSSP
-383 DAFCNTNDKKI
+383 EAFCNTNDKKI

-411 WKVVYSQEELTALIA
+411 WKVVYSQDELTALVA

-445 SGRIYELQIVGEN
+445 SGRIYELKIVGEN
-458 DSIIIG
+458 ESIIIG

-487 EDDTFTLHG
+487 EGDTFTLHG

-524 QHYYPNTQ
+524 AHYYPNTILYEQ
-532 IIGLMSTNLLTNR
+532 L

>member
-1 MNSIRVGIYTRKE
+1 MVTNKMSTIRVGIYTRKK

-27 EVISGEK
+27 EVVCGEK

-44 MSEDCSFSLMDVT
+44 TSEDCSFSLMDVT

-79 KAKNGELTAVNV
+79 KSSNGELTAVNV

-108 TSHIELLKAHAVI
+108 TSHMELLKAHAVI

-187 ETRGE
+187 ETKGE
-192 VLAYATKELGIRNEE
+192 VLCQLGVRSEE
-207 LGILRLSEG
+207 LGVKE
-216 RSKTCFDYPEREQ
+216 
-229 NHEDVVRII
+229 
-238 FAQGESR
+238 
-245 SQINDSTTKQ
+245 
-255 PNHQITESPHH
+255 
-266 QHYEIC
+266 YEIC

-293 THFDYLVKVEDNDA
+293 THFDYLVKVED
-307 NRSLSLSNLCA
+307 
-318 SREQSQVCLN
+318 
-328 FAEAQPKIL
+328 F
-337 KGPISTKR
+337 TKER
-345 LNDSTTQQPN
+345 RN
-355 HQITESP
+355 
-362 HHQTLD
+362 D
-368 LTKEEDARKWIMSNP
+368 LTTEEGAREWILSSP
-383 DAFCNTNDKKI
+383 EAFCNTNDKQI

-411 WKVVYSQEELTALIA
+411 WKVVYSQDELTALVA
-426 RHAPQL
+426 RHAPKL

-445 SGRIYELQIVGEN
+445 SGRIYEIKIVGEN

-487 EDDTFTLHG
+487 DDDTFTLYG

-524 QHYYPNTQ
+524 QHYYPNTEIKLGIFVQ
-532 IIGLMSTNLLTNR
+532 TESK

>member
-1 MNSIRVGIYTRKE
+1 MSNIRVGIYTRKE

-34 VICEAGWYIP
+34 VICEAGWYVP
-44 MSEDCSFSLMDVT
+44 LSEDCSFSLMDVT

-79 KAKNGELTAVNV
+79 RAKNGELTAVNV

-108 TSHIELLKAHAVI
+108 TSHMELLKAHAVI

-177 DHKNAIKAVN
+177 DHKNAIKAVQ
-187 ETRGE
+187 ETQGE
-192 VLAYATKELGIRNEE
+192 VLCQLGVRSEE
-207 LGILRLSEG
+207 LGVKE
-216 RSKTCFDYPEREQ
+216 
-229 NHEDVVRII
+229 
-238 FAQGESR
+238 
-245 SQINDSTTKQ
+245 
-255 PNHQITESPHH
+255 
-266 QHYEIC
+266 YEIC

-307 NRSLSLSNLCA
+307 NRSLSLSRGPMNLTTEEGA
-318 SREQSQVCLN
+318 R
-328 FAEAQPKIL
+328 AWIL
-337 KGPISTKR
+337 S
-345 LNDSTTQQPN
+345 S
-355 HQITESP
+355 
-362 HHQTLD
+362 
-368 LTKEEDARKWIMSNP
+368 P
-383 DAFCNTNDKKI
+383 DAFCNTSDKKI

-411 WKVVYSQEELTALIA
+411 WKVVYSQDELSALVA

-445 SGRIYELQIVGEN
+445 SGRIYELNIVGEN
-458 DSIIIG
+458 GSIIIG

-487 EDDTFTLHG
+487 ECETYHF
-496 AGWGHGV
+496 
-503 GLCQIGA
+503 QITGNSINNFS
-510 AVMAEKGYTYKEIL
+510 V
-524 QHYYPNTQ
+524 H
-532 IIGLMSTNLLTNR
+532 

>member
-1 MNSIRVGIYTRKE
+1 MSNIRVGIYTRKE

-34 VICEAGWYIP
+34 EICEAGWYIP
-44 MSEDCSFSLMDVT
+44 MNEDCSFSLMDVT

-79 KAKNGELTAVNV
+79 RAKNGELTAVNV

-108 TSHIELLKAHAVI
+108 TSHMELLKAHAVI

-127 CKIQRSLQG
+127 CKIQRSLEE

-177 DHKNAIKAVN
+177 DHKNAIKAVQ
-187 ETRGE
+187 ETKGE
-192 VLAYATKELGIRNEE
+192 VLCQLGVRSEE
-207 LGILRLSEG
+207 LGVKE
-216 RSKTCFDYPEREQ
+216 
-229 NHEDVVRII
+229 
-238 FAQGESR
+238 
-245 SQINDSTTKQ
+245 
-255 PNHQITESPHH
+255 
-266 QHYEIC
+266 YEIC

-293 THFDYLVKVEDNDA
+293 THFDYLVKVEDFPKE
-307 NRSLSLSNLCA
+307 RRVETSLMKCEA
-318 SREQSQVCLN
+318 LN
-328 FAEAQPKIL
+328 
-337 KGPISTKR
+337 KGER
-345 LNDSTTQQPN
+345 RN
-355 HQITESP
+355 
-362 HHQTLD
+362 D
-368 LTKEEDARKWIMSNP
+368 LTTEEGARAWILSSP
-383 DAFCNTNDKKI
+383 EAFCNTSDKKI
-394 LSQVLN
+394 LNQVLN

-411 WKVVYSQEELTALIA
+411 WKVSYTTNQLSELIRKKSGIDFGEILALE
-426 RHAPQL
+426 
-432 GKIIDLIPLKRGV
+432 PLKRGV
-445 SGRIYELQIVGEN
+445 SGRIYELKIVG
-458 DSIIIG
+458 SKKTLIVG
-464 KELEIRKWLSN
+464 KELEIRKWLSE
-475 SHLYSSAFVVEK
+475 SHLYSSAFIVEK
-487 EDDTFTLHG
+487 ENDTFTLYG

-524 QHYYPNTQ
+524 AHYYHNT
-532 IIGLMSTNLLTNR
+532 IIVGHSSSD